1 MSKNI
6 SQKLPATPLAGL
18 QRTLIIIIEG
28 FLVHLDQF
36 LPLYFSADNF
46 VKVLGSRGQRPSL
59 FLGEFLLKYYFLTFK
74 VSPITTDLLGFP
86 FFLTARQMNSNA
98 STAEVSAADVAGY
111 RGHGGGWWWDSQYL
125 KFSQI

>member
-46 VKVLGSRGQRPSL
+46 VKVLGSRGERPPL
-59 FLGEFLLKYYFLTFK
+59 VLGEFLL
-74 VSPITTDLLGFP
+74 
-86 FFLTARQMNSNA
+86 
-98 STAEVSAADVAGY
+98 
-111 RGHGGGWWWDSQYL
+111 QYQ
-125 KFSQI
+125 F